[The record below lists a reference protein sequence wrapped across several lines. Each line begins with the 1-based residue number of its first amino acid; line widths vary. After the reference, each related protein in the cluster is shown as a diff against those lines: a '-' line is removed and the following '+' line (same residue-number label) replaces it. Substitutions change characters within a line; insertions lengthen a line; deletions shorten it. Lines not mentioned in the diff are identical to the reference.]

1 MWSRPTIILGV
12 IGILLLVV
20 ITVISLNHQSSP
32 KKNISNEVTG
42 DPLPV
47 KFWEEKAFYDGLP
60 FPGSI
65 EPEPPFTGGIIPHH
79 LVAGSLIGEL
89 FARLKNQNPKT
100 IILIGPNHYER
111 GDAIVISSPNDW
123 ETKFG
128 VVGTDQQ
135 ILDTLH
141 EKNLVSFN
149 NEVMVEEHSTQGMM
163 PYVSYFTP
171 QAKVVP
177 LILSALITKQE
188 LEKLAIALEEYVKN
202 GAIVIAPVDFSHH
215 LTADEASERDKV
227 TLEVIQTKD
236 IDRLLKLKSQ
246 YTDSAASIALLIML
260 MEKTGH
266 GTFTLDHHT
275 NSGELLG
282 DLSREVTSYITGT
295 FR

>member
-1 MWSRPTIILGV
+1 MWSRYTIISGAV
-12 IGILLLVV
+12 VILLVLIVLVSRNQQ
-20 ITVISLNHQSSP
+20 TSP
-32 KKNISNEVTG
+32 TRNISNEPVG
-42 DPLPV
+42 SPLPV

-60 FPGSI
+60 VPGTI
-65 EPEPPFTGGIIPHH
+65 GTEVPFVGGIIPHH

-89 FARLKNQNPKT
+89 FARLAKQSPQT
-100 IILIGPNHYER
+100 IILIGPNHYEK
-111 GDAIVISSPNDW
+111 GNALVISSPNDW

-128 VVGTDQQ
+128 VVKTDRQ
-135 ILDTLH
+135 ILDSLH
-141 EKNLVSFN
+141 QKNLVSFN

-177 LILSALITKQE
+177 LVLSALITKPE
-188 LEKLAIALEEYVKN
+188 LEELANALEKYVSD
-202 GAIVIAPVDFSHH
+202 GAVVIAPVDFSHH
-215 LTADEASERDKV
+215 LTAEEASERDKV
-227 TLEVIQTKD
+227 TLEVIRTKD

-266 GTFTLDHHT
+266 GIFTLDHNT

-282 DLSREVTSYITGT
+282 DTSQEVTSYITGT